1 MVLGVNSPHYGKEF
15 GKEELREAKAEEV
28 DEEKAK
34 EISVKM
40 RDDMYKL
47 FVVDEGTL
55 NRDLKCQW
63 CGYKVRSLYVLASSK
78 EEARRLYEKDAACV
92 MCGDCIAEHL
102 AMEDYTI
109 EEGDDVEHYEKP

>member
-40 RDDMYKL
+40 R
-47 FVVDEGTL
+47 G
-55 NRDLKCQW
+55 
-63 CGYKVRSLYVLASSK
+63 
-78 EEARRLYEKDAACV
+78 
-92 MCGDCIAEHL
+92 
-102 AMEDYTI
+102 
-109 EEGDDVEHYEKP
+109 